1 MNVGHNKPPV
11 ELSHEEAAF
20 VRDILD
26 RDLGQSLM
34 VLEMVQAGKLPREA
48 AESAVAYTE
57 KARPLWKR
65 LKEVLS
71 DA

>member
-1 MNVGHNKPPV
+1 MSVGHNKPPV
-11 ELSHEEAAF
+11 ELSREEAAF

-57 KARPLWKR
+57 KARPIFKKI
-65 LKEVLS
+65 KEALQ
-71 DA
+71 A